1 MDKLDLA
8 IAAFEDESSDLTL
21 GERVSILR
29 DALMW
34 NAFHALKRIKKLGT
48 KSPISAEEEF
58 KQIECMKH
66 FKEIEKMYTSTVKMN
81 KLMGKSDDKMNN
93 DFLKVVKEMKST
105 MGEIERR
112 LDDNMKKAED

>member
-1 MDKLDLA
+1 MDKLDIA

-34 NAFHALKRIKKLGT
+34 NAFHTLKRIKKHGT
-48 KSPISAEEEF
+48 KSPISEDEEY

-66 FKEIEKMYTSTVKMN
+66 FREIEKMYTSTVKMN
-81 KLMGKSDDKMNN
+81 KLLNKSEDKVND
-93 DFLKVVKEMKST
+93 DFLKAIKEMKGS
-105 MGEIERR
+105 MGTIVRD
-112 LDDNMKKAED
+112 LKDGTNG

>member
-8 IAAFEDESSDLTL
+8 IAAFEDENEKITL

-34 NAFHALKRIKKLGT
+34 NAFHALKRVKKHGK
-48 KSPISAEEEF
+48 KSPISEEEEF

-66 FKEIEKMYTSTVKMN
+66 FKEIEKMYTSKVKMD
-81 KLMGKSDDKMNN
+81 KLMGKSDDKVN
-93 DFLKVVKEMKST
+93 DEFLKALREMKSSLQP
-105 MGEIERR
+105 IVRN
-112 LDDNMKKAED
+112 LSQSA